1 MARLSLKSGI
11 SIRNVGKLLFFL
23 GRHLKELKKS
33 SRGEAEADIDALQ
46 LAIEKLVTSYLFDG
60 GPTVDKIDAS
70 HANQALSTLSGTVVR
85 FHYDQKIDN
94 VSLVNVVVPEI
105 KGPKIDQLYTDLVER
120 YGSRLEKLIEEKQ
133 SLTSDQYEDEFDLDD
148 YAFESLGSIVILS
161 CHG

>member
-11 SIRNVGKLLFFL
+11 SVRNVGELLFFL
-23 GRHLKELKKS
+23 GHHLKELK
-33 SRGEAEADIDALQ
+33 RNLGREAEAEVDTLQ
-46 LAIEKLVTSYLFDG
+46 FEIEKLVAYYLFEG
-60 GPTVDKIDAS
+60 EPTVVKIDAS
-70 HANQALSTLSGTVVR
+70 HQNQVLSTLSGTVIR

-105 KGPKIDQLYTDLVER
+105 KGPKIDQLYTELVGR
-120 YGSRLEKLIEEKQ
+120 YGSRLEKLIEESQ
-133 SLTSDQYEDEFDLDD
+133 SLTSDQDEDEFDLDD